1 MLTLQDGRFWPA
13 RLNSTPL
20 PDIFGVVVEG
30 QRGNR
35 PNIMARDDILNQA
48 VRYMNFFSKFCSLD
62 KTSLK
67 YHQILYIIQIYI
79 LFCRFWTWSPIV
91 ENSCQLELGFA
102 FIGAMQLAIVCFREP
117 LILWMGFGQ
126 RQVEWFKLF

>member
-48 VRYMNFFSKFCSLD
+48 VRYMNFFVKFFSLD
-62 KTSLK
+62 KK

-79 LFCRFWTWSPIV
+79 LFNRFWT
-91 ENSCQLELGFA
+91 
-102 FIGAMQLAIVCFREP
+102 
-117 LILWMGFGQ
+117 
-126 RQVEWFKLF
+126 

>member
-1 MLTLQDGRFWPA
+1 MTISESSRTSTLQENDLKDGLKMLTLQEGRFWPA

-48 VRYMNFFSKFCSLD
+48 VSNYYNIKSS
-62 KTSLK
+62 
-67 YHQILYIIQIYI
+67 I
-79 LFCRFWTWSPIV
+79 
-91 ENSCQLELGFA
+91 
-102 FIGAMQLAIVCFREP
+102 
-117 LILWMGFGQ
+117 
-126 RQVEWFKLF
+126 

>member
-79 LFCRFWTWSPIV
+79 LFNRFWT
-91 ENSCQLELGFA
+91 
-102 FIGAMQLAIVCFREP
+102 
-117 LILWMGFGQ
+117 
-126 RQVEWFKLF
+126 

>member
-1 MLTLQDGRFWPA
+1 MLLTCYILISEPSRTATLEENDMKDGLKILTLQEGRFWPA

-48 VRYMNFFSKFCSLD
+48 VSTVVFNHRKQC
-62 KTSLK
+62 
-67 YHQILYIIQIYI
+67 
-79 LFCRFWTWSPIV
+79 
-91 ENSCQLELGFA
+91 
-102 FIGAMQLAIVCFREP
+102 
-117 LILWMGFGQ
+117 LIL
-126 RQVEWFKLF
+126 V

>member
-1 MLTLQDGRFWPA
+1 MLLLFLINTESSRTSTLQENDLKDGLKMLTLQEGRFWPA

-48 VRYMNFFSKFCSLD
+48 VSI
-62 KTSLK
+62 KTEEYNK
-67 YHQILYIIQIYI
+67 
-79 LFCRFWTWSPIV
+79 WSSI
-91 ENSCQLELGFA
+91 
-102 FIGAMQLAIVCFREP
+102 
-117 LILWMGFGQ
+117 
-126 RQVEWFKLF
+126 

>member
-48 VRYMNFFSKFCSLD
+48 VC
-62 KTSLK
+62 
-67 YHQILYIIQIYI
+67 
-79 LFCRFWTWSPIV
+79 
-91 ENSCQLELGFA
+91 FA
-102 FIGAMQLAIVCFREP
+102 FAAY
-117 LILWMGFGQ
+117 
-126 RQVEWFKLF
+126 

>member
-1 MLTLQDGRFWPA
+1 MNYLKLEQKRARVKFFVFTLEPSRTATLQESDLKDGLKMLTLQEGRFWPA

-48 VRYMNFFSKFCSLD
+48 VRL
-62 KTSLK
+62 
-67 YHQILYIIQIYI
+67 
-79 LFCRFWTWSPIV
+79 
-91 ENSCQLELGFA
+91 
-102 FIGAMQLAIVCFREP
+102 
-117 LILWMGFGQ
+117 
-126 RQVEWFKLF
+126 

>member
-48 VRYMNFFSKFCSLD
+48 VRY
-62 KTSLK
+62 
-67 YHQILYIIQIYI
+67 
-79 LFCRFWTWSPIV
+79 
-91 ENSCQLELGFA
+91 
-102 FIGAMQLAIVCFREP
+102 
-117 LILWMGFGQ
+117 
-126 RQVEWFKLF
+126 

>member
-48 VRYMNFFSKFCSLD
+48 VRYMNFFVKFFSLD
-62 KTSLK
+62 ITLQQVPPNFVHNSN
-67 YHQILYIIQIYI
+67 LY
-79 LFCRFWTWSPIV
+79 PV
-91 ENSCQLELGFA
+91 
-102 FIGAMQLAIVCFREP
+102 
-117 LILWMGFGQ
+117 
-126 RQVEWFKLF
+126 

>member
-48 VRYMNFFSKFCSLD
+48 VCFDLVLMFVYLYSLN
-62 KTSLK
+62 LP
-67 YHQILYIIQIYI
+67 YI
-79 LFCRFWTWSPIV
+79 RK
-91 ENSCQLELGFA
+91 A
-102 FIGAMQLAIVCFREP
+102 
-117 LILWMGFGQ
+117 
-126 RQVEWFKLF
+126 